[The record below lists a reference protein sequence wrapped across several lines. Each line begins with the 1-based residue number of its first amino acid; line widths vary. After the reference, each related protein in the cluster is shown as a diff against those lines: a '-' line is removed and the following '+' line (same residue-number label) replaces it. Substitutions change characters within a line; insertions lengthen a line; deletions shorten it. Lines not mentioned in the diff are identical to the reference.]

1 MSAPDIPD
9 DWMVPINRLVAAVE
23 TRYRTT
29 PATAIECL
37 KQLDD
42 GLMAL
47 GMEPDCCGL
56 WQVLVPMAEDENE
69 WDGLSAVEQAG
80 KDVPKG
86 KTRKSTGQ
94 A

>member
-1 MSAPDIPD
+1 
-9 DWMVPINRLVAAVE
+9 MVPINQLVAAVE
-23 TRYRTT
+23 NRYSTT

-37 KQLDD
+37 KQLNY
-42 GLMAL
+42 GLMVL
-47 GMEPDCCGL
+47 GKGSACAVLRQGL
-56 WQVLVPMAEDENE
+56 YQMADDENG
-69 WDGLSAVEQAG
+69 WDNLSAAEQAG